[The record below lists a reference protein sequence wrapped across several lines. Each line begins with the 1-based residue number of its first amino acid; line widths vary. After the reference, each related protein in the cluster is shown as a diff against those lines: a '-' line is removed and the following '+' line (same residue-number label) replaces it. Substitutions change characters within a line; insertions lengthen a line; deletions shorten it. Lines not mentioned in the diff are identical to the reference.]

1 MPDIQFRC
9 LVFMEGFLPQDEYEM
24 PVKGFRTDVLAEFSD
39 GSRYRLAFY
48 DPTRLAQDLECEVL
62 EGKVHLTEP
71 GLIILREVTRE
82 NMERAVIELHGDGY
96 FETLRPIDC

>member
-1 MPDIQFRC
+1 
-9 LVFMEGFLPQDEYEM
+9 
-24 PVKGFRTDVLAEFSD
+24 
-39 GSRYRLAFY
+39 
-48 DPTRLAQDLECEVL
+48 L